1 MSLSKVIKPI
11 HLVTSDEVV
20 QIPDAPLLLE
30 NQEEE
35 EISESNEKQLV
46 TEEQIRH
53 TIEKNALEKANEMS
67 HKILQSA
74 RLERETLIAQ
84 AQEDAKRIRVEA
96 QQSAYQKVLEDK
108 HQQID
113 ECISRVDFLLEDL
126 QKQQQNF
133 LQQYEDGLFSLALE
147 IAEKVVRTSIPQH
160 EELMIPLVRE
170 AVSAVKNADW
180 IGVEVSDQLPKLVE
194 ALQKEFAAWKSI
206 QISAAELPVDG
217 CLVNTP
223 NGVVDASASVQLE
236 NLKVL
241 FEKSMG

>member
-1 MSLSKVIKPI
+1 MSLSKVIKPV

-84 AQEDAKRIRVEA
+84 AQEDAKRIRIEA
-96 QQSAYQKVLEDK
+96 QQSAYQKVLEEK

-113 ECISRVDFLLEDL
+113 ECISRVNLLLEDL
-126 QKQQQNF
+126 QKQQQSF

-160 EELMIPLVRE
+160 EELMVPLVRE

-180 IGVEVSDQLPKLVE
+180 IGVEISDQLPKLVE
-194 ALQKEFAAWKSI
+194 ALKQEFAAWKSI
-206 QISAAELPVDG
+206 QVSAAELPVDG

-223 NGVVDASASVQLE
+223 DGVVDASASVQLE

>member
-1 MSLSKVIKPI
+1 M
-11 HLVTSDEVV
+11 V

>member
-1 MSLSKVIKPI
+1 MSLSKVIKPV

-35 EISESNEKQLV
+35 EISESNDNQLV

-53 TIEKNALEKANEMS
+53 SIEKNALEKANEMS

>member
-1 MSLSKVIKPI
+1 MSLSKVIKPV

-74 RLERETLIAQ
+74 RLDRETLIAQ

-126 QKQQQNF
+126 QKQQQSF

-194 ALQKEFAAWKSI
+194 ALQQEFAAWKST
-206 QISAAELPVDG
+206 QVSAAELPVDG

-223 NGVVDASASVQLE
+223 DGVVDASASVQLE

>member
-1 MSLSKVIKPI
+1 MYLSKVIKPV

-20 QIPDAPLLLE
+20 QIPDAPLVLGDQ
-30 NQEEE
+30 QEEE
-35 EISESNEKQLV
+35 IPESDERQFI
-46 TEEQIRH
+46 TEEQIRQ

-113 ECISRVDFLLEDL
+113 ECISRVNLLLEDL
-126 QKQQQNF
+126 QKQQQSF

-147 IAEKVVRTSIPQH
+147 IAEKVVRTSIPQN
-160 EELMIPLVRE
+160 EKLMIPLVRE

-194 ALQKEFAAWKSI
+194 ALQQEFSAWQSI
-206 QISAAELPVDG
+206 QVSAAGLPADG

-223 NGVVDASASVQLE
+223 DGVVDASASVQLE

-241 FEKSMG
+241 FKKSMG

>member
-1 MSLSKVIKPI
+1 MSLSKVIKPV